1 MHAWGLA
8 RVSCALLALSAISAT
23 GATSCTD
30 LANPSLPDTTI
41 TSAALETGTG
51 Y

>member
-1 MHAWGLA
+1 MLGLA

-30 LANPSLPDTTI
+30 VANLSLPDTAI
-41 TSAALETGTG
+41 TSAALETGAG